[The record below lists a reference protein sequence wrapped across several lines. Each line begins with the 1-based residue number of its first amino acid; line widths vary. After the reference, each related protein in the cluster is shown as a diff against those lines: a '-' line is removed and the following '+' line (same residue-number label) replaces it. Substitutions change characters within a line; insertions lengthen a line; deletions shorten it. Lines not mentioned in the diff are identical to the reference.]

1 MYIMTGTSKS
11 NGKPWYQLV
20 VIEKDKIGNVTS
32 KSKVFI
38 SANIYHCLKDN
49 GIKVYENTFTEVK

>member
-11 NGKPWYQLV
+11 NGKSWYQLV
-20 VIEKDKIGNVTS
+20 VIEKDKNGNVTS

-38 SANIYHCLKDN
+38 SESIYNALKSN